1 MKRRASSPPD
11 AAAPGP
17 GQESVWDYPRPPRV
31 EASPRLVEV
40 HFGGIL
46 LASSRRALRV
56 LETSH
61 PPVYY
66 LPPEDVRMEVLAP
79 SDRHSW
85 CEWKG
90 LASYYHVVVPA
101 APGSAGGRAE
111 NGAWFY
117 PDPTVPYKEIRGHVA
132 FYPDVM
138 EACFVDGERVQA
150 QPGGFYGGWITSE
163 VVGPFKGAPGTSQW

>member
-1 MKRRASSPPD
+1 MRQRRVRARSRSGTIRGRRGSRPARAWSRSPSAASRWAAARRAVGVRAPSP
-11 AAAPGP
+11 
-17 GQESVWDYPRPPRV
+17 
-31 EASPRLVEV
+31 
-40 HFGGIL
+40 
-46 LASSRRALRV
+46 
-56 LETSH
+56 

-117 PDPTVPYKEIRGHVA
+117 PHPTVPYKEIRGHVA

-150 QPGGFYGGWITSE
+150 QPGGFYGGWVNRE
-163 VVGPFKGAPGTSQW
+163 RVGLF